1 MGGVC
6 SGCLTEIRCVRL
18 ATYLTI
24 NVPAM
29 LAKRVDSI
37 ITISN
42 KPKGAPADSW
52 AGTTVW
58 REKAII
64 CSAN

>member
-1 MGGVC
+1 VVSVVVALPKLGVC
-6 SGCLTEIRCVRL
+6 RL

-37 ITISN
+37 ITISS